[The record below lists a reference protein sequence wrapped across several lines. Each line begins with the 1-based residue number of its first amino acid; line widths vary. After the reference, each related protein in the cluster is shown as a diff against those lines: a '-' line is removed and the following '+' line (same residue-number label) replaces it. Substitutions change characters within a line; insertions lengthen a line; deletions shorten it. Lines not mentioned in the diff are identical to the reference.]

1 MLDRL
6 RPENADDEDEDD
18 GDDEDGHNHRREPE
32 RPQFV
37 LGPEVDEDKPATEHR
52 EQAESSSVQHADG
65 RRISTGSDR
74 AKGWKEV

>member
-6 RPENADDEDEDD
+6 RPEGADDDDDEDDD
-18 GDDEDGHNHRREPE
+18 NNDNERRREPE

-37 LGPEVDEDKPATEHR
+37 LGPEVDEDKPSTEHR
-52 EQAESSSVQHADG
+52 EEAESSSVQHPDG
-65 RRISTGSDR
+65 TRISTGSDR